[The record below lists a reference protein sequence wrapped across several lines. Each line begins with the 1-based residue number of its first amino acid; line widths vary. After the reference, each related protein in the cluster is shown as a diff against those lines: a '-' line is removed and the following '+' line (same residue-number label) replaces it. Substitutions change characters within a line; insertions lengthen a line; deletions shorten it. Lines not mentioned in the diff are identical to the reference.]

1 MNIKRTSFVL
11 VAFLAFV
18 PLMRLTAD
26 AQTTGKG
33 TVTFQSSD
41 SETPPI
47 DPEKPG
53 EVVEPG
59 GPIVKTEGPL
69 RLDLVP
75 SFKFGPQAISNK
87 DQTYYADAQLFKS
100 DTPAR
105 ANYVQVTDNRG
116 TIAGWELTV
125 KQETQF
131 SNSTAKNNELK
142 GAVLSLDKQWANS
155 TIGQQFQPTIMKDAI
170 EINQI
175 GASYPIATAERGKG
189 NGTWA
194 IQFGSSGE
202 TDGNDNTLTPILNA
216 DGSALTDPL
225 TKKPMFKNQAISL
238 FVPGKTLKDPVKYTT
253 VLTWTIAELS

>member
-18 PLMRLTAD
+18 PLMRVTAET
-26 AQTTGKG
+26 QTTGKG
-33 TVTFQSSD
+33 TVTFHSSD

-53 EVVEPG
+53 EVVEPS

-75 SFKFGPQAISNK
+75 KFTFGPQAISTK
-87 DQTYYADAQLFKS
+87 DQMYYADAQLFKS

-105 ANYVQVTDNRG
+105 ANYAQVTDNRG
-116 TIAGWELTV
+116 TVAGWELTV

-131 SNSTAKNNELK
+131 SNSAAKNNELK

>member
-1 MNIKRTSFVL
+1 MTIKRTSLLVL
-11 VAFLAFV
+11 IILA
-18 PLMRLTAD
+18 LGSSLTEA
-26 AQTTGKG
+26 AETQGTGKG
-33 TVTFQSSD
+33 TVTFHSSD

-53 EVVEPG
+53 EVVDP
-59 GPIVKTEGPL
+59 GPIVQTEGPL
-69 RLDLVP
+69 RLDFVP
-75 SFKFGPQAISNK
+75 RLTFGAQAISTN
-87 DQTYYADAQLFKS
+87 DQTYFANAQLFNS
-100 DTPAR
+100 ETPAR

-131 SNSTAKNNELK
+131 SNSTTQNKELK

-202 TDGNDNTLTPILNA
+202 NDGEATLKPMLNA

-225 TKKPMFKNQAISL
+225 TKKPLFKNEAISL

>member
-1 MNIKRTSFVL
+1 MALSGLITTTAEAQGTTS
-11 VAFLAFV
+11 
-18 PLMRLTAD
+18 
-26 AQTTGKG
+26 KG
-33 TVTFQSSD
+33 TVTFHSSD

-53 EVVEPG
+53 EVVEPAE
-59 GPIVKTEGPL
+59 PIIKTEGPL

-75 SFKFGPQAISNK
+75 KFNFGAQAISK
-87 DQTYYADAQLFKS
+87 DDQTYFADAQLFK
-100 DTPAR
+100 DETPAR

-116 TIAGWELTV
+116 TVAGWELTV

-131 SNSTAKNNELK
+131 SNSTTKNKELK

-155 TIGQQFQPTIMKDAI
+155 TMGQQLQPTIMKDAI

-202 TDGNDNTLTPILNA
+202 TEGSESTLKPRLNA

-225 TKKPMFKNQAISL
+225 TNKPTFKNEAISL
-238 FVPGKTLKDPVKYTT
+238 FVPGKTIKDPVKYTT

>member
-1 MNIKRTSFVL
+1 MIKRTSFVL
-11 VAFLAFV
+11 IMLLAINAS
-18 PLMRLTAD
+18 LMVEAAD
-26 AQTTGKG
+26 DLTGKG

-41 SETPPI
+41 QETPPV
-47 DPEKPG
+47 DPENPG
-53 EVVEPG
+53 EVVDP
-59 GPIVKTEGPL
+59 GPIVKTDGPL
-69 RLDLVP
+69 RLDLIP
-75 SFKFGPQAISNK
+75 RFTFGAQAISK
-87 DQTYYADAQLFKS
+87 SDQTYLADAQLFHS

-116 TIAGWELTV
+116 TVAGWELTV

-131 SNSTAKNNELK
+131 SNSTTKNNELK

-155 TIGQQFQPTIMKDAI
+155 TMGQQFQPTIMKDAI

-189 NGTWA
+189 NGTWV

-202 TDGNDNTLTPILNA
+202 VAGNDKTLKPMLNA
-216 DGSALTDPL
+216 DGSAIIDPL
-225 TKKPMFKNQAISL
+225 TKKPMFKNEAISL